1 MKDETFGHK
10 NGSNLTLNKRV
21 NDIAV
26 QKKKLCKI
34 GESQNIATVESGAKD
49 PGSWQL
55 YMYICI
61 RDID

>member
-1 MKDETFGHK
+1 MRHLETK
-10 NGSNLTLNKRV
+10 MVQILPNKRV

-34 GESQNIATVESGAKD
+34 GESPNIATVESGAKD
-49 PGSWQL
+49 PGSWQW